1 MPLGWIGNALIIFG
15 AWQIGYKR
23 RWAFLV
29 TLVGGFF
36 WVAEGIRLVKPD
48 LIFIEVVMGF
58 VAIRNFLR
66 WRNK

>member
-15 AWQIGYKR
+15 AWQIGCR
-23 RWAFLV
+23 HRWAFLM
-29 TLVGGFF
+29 TLIGGFF

-66 WRNK
+66 WGNK